1 MPEIIPYEKTTTVQ
15 ITSFSVENIKL
26 ELNKYAVFRVVLYG
40 DNKMPVAI
48 ESVAIEGDDYKKW
61 SSDDDFVLQYIATKL
76 GFELVEK

>member
-48 ESVAIEGDDYKKW
+48 ESVAIAGDD
-61 SSDDDFVLQYIATKL
+61 
-76 GFELVEK
+76 